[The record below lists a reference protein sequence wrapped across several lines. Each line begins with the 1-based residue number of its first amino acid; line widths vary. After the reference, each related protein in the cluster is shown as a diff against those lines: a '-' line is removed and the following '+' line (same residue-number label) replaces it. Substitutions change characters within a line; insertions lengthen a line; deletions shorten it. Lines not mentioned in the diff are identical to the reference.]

1 MALMESTGR
10 RLGDIW
16 TQLAVSACVM
26 VAPPLL
32 TAAGLRYAGF
42 PLKSA
47 PQAVHATDGAVAPG
61 TSFIVAS
68 AKGTASQSGAM
79 ASSSG
84 MRLASLDIPLNSGS
98 TVEEIDP
105 SVFARPRGSPGH
117 PLLSGQTLNERL
129 DSFDERFGGA
139 VVSPDTA
146 PAKDGERNE
155 PVDTAR
161 RPSMV
166 LRKKT
171 GQSAIERSIEHSTER
186 GRLFEGSGIASVY
199 SGQHTASG
207 EQMRPDTMTAA
218 HRTLPFGTQVTVLN
232 RRNGRSAVVRINDRG
247 PFVRGRVIDLSPAAA
262 RALGIVGLASVSLTV
277 GGSGG
282 GELSQNRK
290 LPDNGEELPRQMAG
304 PVTDPVVQTV
314 R

>member
-1 MALMESTGR
+1 MALMGSTGR

-26 VAPPLL
+26 VVPPLV

-42 PLKSA
+42 PLTSA

-61 TSFIVAS
+61 TSFIAAS

-84 MRLASLDIPLNSGS
+84 MRLASVEISLNSGF
-98 TVEEIDP
+98 TVEDIDS
-105 SVFARPRGSPGH
+105 SVFARPRGSLGR
-117 PLLSGQTLNERL
+117 PLFSGQNLNERL
-129 DSFDERFGGA
+129 DSFDERFRGA
-139 VVSPDTA
+139 VVSPVTA
-146 PAKDGERNE
+146 PAGDGERNE

-171 GQSAIERSIEHSTER
+171 GQSAIEA
-186 GRLFEGSGIASVY
+186 SGIASVY

-232 RRNGRSAVVRINDRG
+232 RRNGRTAVVRINDRG

-277 GGSGG
+277 GNSGG
-282 GELSQNRK
+282 DELSQNRK
-290 LPDNGEELPRQMAG
+290 LPDNGEELSRQMAG
-304 PVTDPVVQTV
+304 PVTDPAVQTV